1 MASKTTASRRS
12 WGTSVSPTEW
22 RERLMRVNAPARY
35 AAARIIW
42 WEFFSERLIPV
53 RWGHI
58 DMLLKNRT
66 EVTDPVLVDALVE
79 VGAPREWA
87 ERRVVV
93 KPRRRKK
100 VGGKWT

>member
-1 MASKTTASRRS
+1 MASKTTATRRS
-12 WGTSVSPTEW
+12 WGASVPPAEW
-22 RERLMRVNAPARY
+22 RQRLMRVAAPARY

-58 DMLLKNRT
+58 DMLLRRRD
-66 EVTDPVLVDALVE
+66 EVPDEVLVEALIA

-87 ERRVVV
+87 QKRVVV
-93 KPRRRKK
+93 KPRQRRK